1 MEILNSAKKKRD
13 VIIMNSMFHDLNKQ
27 MYLPINHLEQNK
39 VEVEYTAYLAF
50 LISYVIQIYSY
61 SMNNIILQTKEQTTN
76 TVTEFINT
84 IEKDIIKCDSNTQ
97 IYNGLGTTIAMTEIA
112 KDIMGNI
119 GEEFDMLFGNG
130 KIDNNYFKPLTDKLL
145 IRLTSVEAPDHV
157 KDNIADTLNRF
168 AYTYISAWS

>member
-1 MEILNSAKKKRD
+1 MESLNSAKKKRD
-13 VIIMNSMFHDLNKQ
+13 VIIMINMFHDLNKQ

-39 VEVEYTAYLAF
+39 VGVEYITYLAF
-50 LISYVIQIYSY
+50 LITYVIQIYTFA
-61 SMNNIILQTKEQTTN
+61 MNNIICQTNEQTSN

-84 IEKDIIKCDSNTQ
+84 IEKDIVKCDSNTP

-112 KDIMGNI
+112 KNIMDNI
-119 GEEFDMLFGNG
+119 GEELDMLFGNG

-145 IRLTSVEAPDHV
+145 LRLTSVEGLDHV